1 MQAGRREWH
10 HPTFYKQ
17 IRLLSTAPK
26 LPRHNM
32 QDGGSGE
39 RIITLACHVA
49 MLWGQSISFID
60 VRFYT
65 LYTLVMGYL
74 EAPVGMEEVEYVN

>member
-1 MQAGRREWH
+1 
-10 HPTFYKQ
+10 
-17 IRLLSTAPK
+17 
-26 LPRHNM
+26 M